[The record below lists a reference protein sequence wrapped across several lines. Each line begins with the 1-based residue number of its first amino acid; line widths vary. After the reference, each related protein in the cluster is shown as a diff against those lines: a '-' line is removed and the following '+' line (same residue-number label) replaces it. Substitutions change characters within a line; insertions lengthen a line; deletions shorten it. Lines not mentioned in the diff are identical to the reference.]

1 VKCLALLEFN
11 IKAMS
16 KISFIVRSKIL
27 GQPATVYLR
36 YVDKGQVDFWIPTL
50 EKVFPEFWS
59 GKKGKTFLPNPAYT
73 VTFTEKMKVD
83 TDARFMQLRQFIS
96 SGRLNLKGNV
106 TKDWL
111 KLTTDKYY
119 NKSTGVDD
127 LNTYIERFIKEI
139 TSGER
144 LNGTRRYT
152 HGTIKNYLGFQSM
165 FNEYQGIYSEKRK
178 KEMEGKKEKLRPKKI
193 LDFAD
198 ITVDFY
204 DSYIKY
210 FNSKSYSPN
219 TTGRHVSKLKVIMKA
234 SHEEGLHN
242 NIEYTRKKFVAT
254 RADVKNVYLNE
265 AEIKTLLELD
275 LSATP
280 HLQTARDVFLC
291 GCFTAQRFSDYSR
304 FNKGMVKTYPN
315 MKVLEF
321 IQTKTGERCIVPI
334 RFELDQILRK
344 YDYTL
349 PRTHEQKLNQY
360 IKTVCQKAEI
370 NEEIYYEEY
379 RGGMK
384 VKKTVPK
391 YELIKTHTAR
401 RSGATNMKL
410 AGIPALDIM
419 KIGGWKTEREF
430 LKYLKMSQ
438 EETAISLGQHP
449 YFTGSSPLKIAN

>member
-1 VKCLALLEFN
+1 MA
-11 IKAMS
+11 
-16 KISFIVRSKIL
+16 KISFIVRSKIV

-36 YVDKGQVDFWIPTL
+36 YVEKGQIDHWIPTQ
-50 EKVFPEFWS
+50 EKVFPEYWS
-59 GKKGKTFLPNPAYT
+59 GNKGKTFLPNPAYT
-73 VTFTEKMKVD
+73 VTFTERMKVD

-96 SGRLNLKGNV
+96 SCRLNLKGNV

-111 KLTTDKYY
+111 KQTIDKYY
-119 NKSTGVDD
+119 NKSTGVED
-127 LNTYIERFIKEI
+127 LNSYIERFIKKI

-144 LNGTRRYT
+144 LSKSRRYT
-152 HGTIKNYLGFQSM
+152 RGTIKNYLGFQSM
-165 FNEYQGIYSEKRK
+165 FNEYQGVYSEKRK
-178 KEMEGKKEKLRPKKI
+178 KELEEKKEKLRPKKI
-193 LDFAD
+193 VDFND
-198 ITVDFY
+198 ITTDFY

-219 TTGRHVSKLKVIMKA
+219 TTGRHISKLKVLMKA

-242 NIEYTRKKFVAT
+242 NIEFQRKKFVAM

-265 AEIKTLLELD
+265 AELKTLFKLD

-280 HLQTARDVFLC
+280 HLQIARDVFLC
-291 GCFTAQRFSDYSR
+291 GCYTAQRYSDYSR
-304 FNKGMVKTYPN
+304 FNKGMLKTYTG
-315 MKVLEF
+315 MRALEF

-334 RFELDQILRK
+334 RPELDAILKK
-344 YDYTL
+344 YDYAL

-360 IKTVCQKAEI
+360 IKTICSQAGI

-391 YELIKTHTAR
+391 CDLIKTHTAR

-449 YFTGSSPLKIAN
+449 FFVGNTLSVAN